1 MLIRQDL
8 QQYYA
13 DIQEKA
19 VQTKMTAETCY
30 KFTSTTWGQGSPYNV
45 KCPIKCDDNA
55 PAGCVAIAIAQVLAY
70 HKVPSTLN
78 WSAILASD
86 KTTSSS
92 STTVKNQV
100 STLIAEIGTKIN
112 MQYDCTESGANTADA
127 PSLLHSY
134 GLNSGSL
141 IPFSILDCKYA
152 LENGEPTIMR
162 GQNSGSTSGHAWVC
176 DGWKRHIYDDATY
189 YDYLSMNWGWDGSS
203 NGFYLVENP
212 ISFSAGGHLFNEGF
226 KIIHIYK

>member
-1 MLIRQDL
+1 
-8 QQYYA
+8 
-13 DIQEKA
+13 
-19 VQTKMTAETCY
+19 
-30 KFTSTTWGQGSPYNV
+30 
-45 KCPIKCDDNA
+45 
-55 PAGCVAIAIAQVLAY
+55 
-70 HKVPSTLN
+70 
-78 WSAILASD
+78 
-86 KTTSSS
+86 
-92 STTVKNQV
+92 
-100 STLIAEIGTKIN
+100 

-152 LENGEPTIMR
+152 LENGGPTIMR
-162 GQNSGSTSGHAWVC
+162 GQNSGSTSGHAWV
-176 DGWKRHIYDDATY
+176 WKRHIYDDATY